1 VVFFPELDAA
11 IIVSHEYIFN
21 LRFNRFDLIDAIAT
35 QLNALRKPNKLY
47 PPKWEVFLY
56 ANLRNGFKLLL
67 ETIVILIMVSLTV
80 IVLVAVIYRK
90 AGDSLSWYDEV
101 ASVLLAWLTYYGA
114 ALAAINREHI
124 GFAGVIQALKP
135 AVRIPFIIISEII
148 ILAFFAL
155 LAWVGF
161 DVLLILKGDTLVSL
175 PQISTRV
182 TQSVIPIG
190 AILFFIAEALGLP
203 ELLKKAARPDGFDNI
218 DIPGE
223 NGAKPDNAVTEVPR
237 S

>member
-1 VVFFPELDAA
+1 MAH
-11 IIVSHEYIFN
+11 I
-21 LRFNRFDLIDAIAT
+21 
-35 QLNALRKPNKLY
+35 RK
-47 PPKWEVFLY
+47 
-56 ANLRNGFKLLL
+56 GFERLL
-67 ETIVILIMVSLTV
+67 ETIVILIMVTLTV

-161 DVLLILKGDTLVSL
+161 GVLVILKGDTLISL
-175 PQISTRV
+175 PQISTRL

-190 AILFFIAEALGLP
+190 AILFFIAEALALP
-203 ELLKKAARPDGFDNI
+203 ELLKKAARTDGFDNI

-223 NGAKPDNAVTEVPR
+223 NEAKPDKAVTEVPR

>member
-1 VVFFPELDAA
+1 MYTK
-11 IIVSHEYIFN
+11 I
-21 LRFNRFDLIDAIAT
+21 
-35 QLNALRKPNKLY
+35 
-47 PPKWEVFLY
+47 
-56 ANLRNGFKLLL
+56 RNGFRLLL
-67 ETIVILIMVSLTV
+67 EAIVILIMVSLTV
-80 IVLVAVIYRK
+80 IVLIAVIYRK
-90 AGDSLSWYDEV
+90 AGDSLSWYDEI

-114 ALAAINREHI
+114 ALAAIHREHI

-135 AVRIPFIIISEII
+135 AVRIPFVIISEII

-155 LAWVGF
+155 LAWVGL
-161 DVLLILKGDTLVSL
+161 DVLVILRGDALISL
-175 PQISTRV
+175 PQIPTRL

-190 AILFFIAEALGLP
+190 AILFFIAEALSIP

-223 NGAKPDNAVTEVPR
+223 SEAESDKAVKEVPR

>member
-1 VVFFPELDAA
+1 MSL
-11 IIVSHEYIFN
+11 
-21 LRFNRFDLIDAIAT
+21 T
-35 QLNALRKPNKLY
+35 G
-47 PPKWEVFLY
+47 EVFLY
-56 ANLRNGFKLLL
+56 KRFRKGFERLL
-67 ETIVILIMVSLTV
+67 EAIVIVLMSSLTL
-80 IVLVAVIYRK
+80 IVLVAVAYRK
-90 AGDSLSWYDEV
+90 AGASLSWYDEI
-101 ASVLLAWLTYYGA
+101 ASILLAWLTYYGA
-114 ALAAINREHI
+114 ALAAIHREHI

-161 DVLLILKGDTLVSL
+161 DVLVILKGDTLISL
-175 PQISTRV
+175 PQIPTRL

-190 AILFFIAEALGLP
+190 AILFFIAEAMGLP

-223 NGAKPDNAVTEVPR
+223 NEAKSEKAVTEVPR
-237 S
+237 P

>member
-1 VVFFPELDAA
+1 M
-11 IIVSHEYIFN
+11 
-21 LRFNRFDLIDAIAT
+21 
-35 QLNALRKPNKLY
+35 
-47 PPKWEVFLY
+47 Y
-56 ANLRNGFKLLL
+56 AKLRNWFKLLL
-67 ETIVILIMVSLTV
+67 EGIDILIMVSLTV

-114 ALAAINREHI
+114 ALAAIQREHI
-124 GFAGVIQALKP
+124 GFAGVIQAMKP
-135 AVRIPFIIISEII
+135 AVRIPFVIISEII

-161 DVLLILKGDTLVSL
+161 DVLVILKGDTLISL
-175 PQISTRV
+175 PNIPTRL

-190 AILFFIAEALGLP
+190 AILFFIAEVLGLP
-203 ELLKKAARPDGFDNI
+203 ELLKKAARPDGYDNI

-223 NGAKPDNAVTEVPR
+223 NEATSDKAVTEVPR
-237 S
+237 P

>member
-1 VVFFPELDAA
+1 M
-11 IIVSHEYIFN
+11 
-21 LRFNRFDLIDAIAT
+21 
-35 QLNALRKPNKLY
+35 
-47 PPKWEVFLY
+47 Y
-56 ANLRNGFKLLL
+56 AKLRNLFKLLL
-67 ETIVILIMVSLTV
+67 EGIVILIMVSLTV

-114 ALAAINREHI
+114 ALAAIQREHI
-124 GFAGVIQALKP
+124 GFAGVIQAMKP
-135 AVRIPFIIISEII
+135 AVRIPFVIISEII

-161 DVLLILKGDTLVSL
+161 DVLVILKGDTLISL
-175 PQISTRV
+175 PNIPTRL

-190 AILFFIAEALGLP
+190 AILFFIAEVLGLP
-203 ELLKKAARPDGFDNI
+203 ELLKKAARPDGYDNI

-223 NGAKPDNAVTEVPR
+223 NEAKPDNAVTEVTRP
-237 S
+237 

>member
-1 VVFFPELDAA
+1 MYTK
-11 IIVSHEYIFN
+11 I
-21 LRFNRFDLIDAIAT
+21 
-35 QLNALRKPNKLY
+35 
-47 PPKWEVFLY
+47 
-56 ANLRNGFKLLL
+56 RNGFKFLL
-67 ETIVILIMVSLTV
+67 EAIVILIMVSLTV
-80 IVLVAVIYRK
+80 IVLIAVIYRK

-114 ALAAINREHI
+114 ALAAIHREHI

-135 AVRIPFIIISEII
+135 AARIPFIIISEIV

-161 DVLLILKGDTLVSL
+161 DVLVILRGDTLISL
-175 PQISTRV
+175 PQVPTRL

-190 AILFFIAEALGLP
+190 AILFLIAEALSIP
-203 ELLKKAARPDGFDNI
+203 ELLKKAVKSDGFDNI
-218 DIPGE
+218 DIPGDSQ
-223 NGAKPDNAVTEVPR
+223 ADSDKADKEVPR

>member
-1 VVFFPELDAA
+1 M
-11 IIVSHEYIFN
+11 Y
-21 LRFNRFDLIDAIAT
+21 T
-35 QLNALRKPNKLY
+35 K
-47 PPKWEVFLY
+47 
-56 ANLRNGFKLLL
+56 LRNGFRLLL
-67 ETIVILIMVSLTV
+67 EAIVILIMVSLTV

-114 ALAAINREHI
+114 ALAAIHREHI

-135 AVRIPFIIISEII
+135 AVRIPFIITSEII

-161 DVLLILKGDTLVSL
+161 DVLVILRGDALISL
-175 PQISTRV
+175 PQIPTRL

-190 AILFFIAEALGLP
+190 AILFFIAEALSIP

-223 NGAKPDNAVTEVPR
+223 SEAESDKAVKEVPR

>member
-1 VVFFPELDAA
+1 
-11 IIVSHEYIFN
+11 
-21 LRFNRFDLIDAIAT
+21 
-35 QLNALRKPNKLY
+35 LY
-47 PPKWEVFLY
+47 TK
-56 ANLRNGFKLLL
+56 LRNGFRLLL
-67 ETIVILIMVSLTV
+67 EAIVILIMVSLTV
-80 IVLVAVIYRK
+80 IVLIAVIYRK

-114 ALAAINREHI
+114 ALAAIHREHI

-135 AVRIPFIIISEII
+135 VARIPFIIISEIV

-161 DVLLILKGDTLVSL
+161 DVLVILRGDTLISL
-175 PQISTRV
+175 PQIPTRL

-190 AILFFIAEALGLP
+190 AILFLIAEALSIP

-223 NGAKPDNAVTEVPR
+223 GEAESDKAVKEVPR

>member
-1 VVFFPELDAA
+1 
-11 IIVSHEYIFN
+11 
-21 LRFNRFDLIDAIAT
+21 
-35 QLNALRKPNKLY
+35 
-47 PPKWEVFLY
+47 
-56 ANLRNGFKLLL
+56 LL
-67 ETIVILIMVSLTV
+67 EAIVILIMVTLTV

-114 ALAAINREHI
+114 ALAAIHREHI

-161 DVLLILKGDTLVSL
+161 DVLLILKGDTLISL
-175 PQISTRV
+175 PQISTRL

-190 AILFFIAEALGLP
+190 AILFLIAEVLGLP
-203 ELLKKAARPDGFDNI
+203 ELLKKAGKPDGFDNI

-223 NGAKPDNAVTEVPR
+223 NEAKPNNAVTEVPR